1 MYNRIKKEVEG
12 MKTILQKQSRYKK
25 YETIALIKDINEKA
39 FIVALHYKESENSWS
54 YANTPKEN
62 VFSYISEESEV
73 EALKQA
79 IEKYESIRL

>member
-1 MYNRIKKEVEG
+1 LKEERQENK

-25 YETIALIKDINEKA
+25 YEIIALIKDVEEKA

-62 VFSYISEESEV
+62 VFSYNSEESEV

-79 IEKYESIRL
+79 IEKFESIRV